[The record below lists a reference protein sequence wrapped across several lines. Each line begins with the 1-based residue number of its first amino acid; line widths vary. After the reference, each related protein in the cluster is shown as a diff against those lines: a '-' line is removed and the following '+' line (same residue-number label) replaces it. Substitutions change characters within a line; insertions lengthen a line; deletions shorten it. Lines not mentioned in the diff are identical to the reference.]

1 MINERLNTDFPGAL
15 SSSPLSD
22 NKELDLIPL
31 GQIGSKISRAINLL
45 SDDYYS
51 FGKLIQENY
60 NLSKKVVSTLIDI
73 TGLVSDE
80 ELKSELEMLSSTIGD
95 LAEIFMSF
103 KEGSSQKENNLLGIH
118 MSLLS
123 IISTIENYTKI
134 VKHLR
139 VLGISTK
146 IENARL
152 GVEGAG
158 FSTIAG
164 DVERLSEV
172 INEKALQIN
181 HRSRILVTDVKE
193 IIKRIRSL
201 GQEQKRES
209 ELIIEEAKLSLSSYQ
224 LSYNSSF
231 ESAGLIR
238 DLSSKI
244 SSDINSL
251 IALIQIQD
259 IIRQQLEHINENL
272 ESFSGSS
279 SKVKL
284 TLSDD
289 MTQIKQLLT
298 VCQLE
303 LAQVLHTKSEIA
315 ETASAID
322 KYNQNISLNAN
333 KILEHSG
340 TFLSSSETSSGIRA
354 IEENLSA
361 VSASLEKGHH
371 TNESL
376 ASAINSLA
384 GTIADSKRFV
394 FEIEEIGAEIELI
407 ALNARIK
414 AAHLGDEGAALGVL
428 SEEIQNL
435 SMEAK
440 ELSVQISDGLH
451 KVLGATE
458 DLISSNKNDQ
468 EVIEQEFNTID
479 SSLKNSLSRIQDS
492 DAKLESLKRELN
504 ISLKEMAEKL
514 HLMHEGLKYNY
525 DVLSEVVSVEQ
536 ILEDYLSFAA
546 SAGIMVNHEDKE
558 YLENLSSSYTMSSER
573 RIHQSLLGQNH
584 AQSGN
589 NSAVKENAA
598 LADDFLGDNIELF

>member
-15 SSSPLSD
+15 SPTLLSD

-31 GQIGSKISRAINLL
+31 QSIGSKISRAINLL

-60 NLSKKVVSTLIDI
+60 NLSKQVVNTLIDI
-73 TGLVSDE
+73 TGLVSDA
-80 ELKSELEMLSSTIGD
+80 ELKSELEVLSSTIGH

-103 KEGSSQKENNLLGIH
+103 KEESSLKENNLLSIQ

-152 GVEGAG
+152 GAEGTG

-181 HRSRILVTDVKE
+181 HRSKILVSDVKE
-193 IIKRIRSL
+193 IITKIRIL
-201 GQEQKRES
+201 GQEQKKES
-209 ELIIEEAKLSLSSYQ
+209 ELLVEEARLSLSSYQ

-238 DLSSKI
+238 DTSSKI

-259 IIRQQLEHINENL
+259 IIRQQLEHIKENL
-272 ESFSGSS
+272 ESFSSS
-279 SKVKL
+279 SSNVKL
-284 TLSDD
+284 RTDCD
-289 MTQIKQLLT
+289 MTLIKQLIA

-303 LAQVLHTKSEIA
+303 RAQVIHTKDEIA
-315 ETASAID
+315 ETASLIE

-340 TFLSSSETSSGIRA
+340 DFLSSHETASSIQA
-354 IEENLSA
+354 IDGNLSA
-361 VSASLEKGHH
+361 VSGSLEKGQHI
-371 TNESL
+371 NESL
-376 ASAINSLA
+376 ASAINALA
-384 GTIADSKRFV
+384 GTMADSNRFV

-414 AAHLGDEGAALGVL
+414 AAHLGQEGAALGVL
-428 SEEIQNL
+428 SQEIQKL
-435 SMEAK
+435 SLEAK
-440 ELSVQISDGLH
+440 ELSIEISGGLQ
-451 KVLGATE
+451 KVLNATE
-458 DLISSNKNDQ
+458 KLIISNKNDQ
-468 EVIEQEFNTID
+468 KTIEQEFKSID
-479 SSLKNSLSRIQDS
+479 GSLKNSLFRIKDS
-492 DAKLESLKRELN
+492 NSKLDSLKRELN
-504 ISLKEMAEKL
+504 FSLKEMKEKL
-514 HLMHEGLKYNY
+514 DLMNEGLKYNF
-525 DVLSEVVSVEQ
+525 DVLGEITSVEQ
-536 ILEDYLSFAA
+536 ILEDYLSFAL
-546 SAGIMVNHEDKE
+546 SEGIETSHEDKE
-558 YLENLSSSYTMSSER
+558 YLKNLSSSYTMNSER
-573 RIHQSLLGQNH
+573 KIHQSLLGK
-584 AQSGN
+584 SE
-589 NSAVKENAA
+589 NSSSAPEDTAA
-598 LADDFLGDNIELF
+598 GDFLGDNIELF